1 MSEGMSK
8 ISNLTDAVA
17 TIPDGSHI
25 ALPGFVITRC
35 AMAFAREII
44 RQGKKCLTLSQCVG
58 AMDADLLVGAGVVE
72 RYIYG
77 GGSLDRFGRLNC
89 VNRGIEGGSLIAE
102 EYSSL
107 SVTFRYLA
115 GALGIPFIP
124 IRSLQGSDLLKQIQK
139 KNGKDVANIK
149 DPFTDET
156 WLVLKPLI
164 PDVAIALVQA
174 SDEEGNAWIK
184 GPRWDNIEQVKAS
197 QRTIVIAE
205 RIISTDVIR
214 QNPELTLIPG
224 LLVSHVVEL
233 PFAAHPTS
241 MYGMYDYDAE
251 QIKMY
256 VEASQT
262 QKSFQSYL
270 DEYVLSKKDHKDYLE
285 KVGGSQHLDE
295 LKADPLL
302 GY

>member
-1 MSEGMSK
+1 MSK
-8 ISNLTDAVA
+8 NSSLANAVA

-25 ALPGFVITRC
+25 ALPGFAITRC
-35 AMAFAREII
+35 AMAFAHEII
-44 RQGKKCLTLSQCVG
+44 RQGKKHLTISQCVG
-58 AMDADLLVGAGVVE
+58 AMDADILVGAGAVD
-72 RYIYG
+72 RFIYG

-89 VNRGIEGGSLIAE
+89 VNRGIENGSLIAE

-139 KNGKDVANIK
+139 KNGTDVANIK
-149 DPFTDET
+149 DPFSGEK

-197 QRTIVIAE
+197 QRTIVITE
-205 RIISTDVIR
+205 KVISTEIIR
-214 QNPELTLIPG
+214 QNPEQTMIPG
-224 LLVSHVVEL
+224 LLVSHIVEL

-241 MYGMYDYDAE
+241 MYGVYDYDAD
-251 QIKMY
+251 QIKHY

-262 QKSFQSYL
+262 PQSFQSYV
-270 DEYVLSKKDHKDYLE
+270 DEYIHSIKDHQEYLE
-285 KVGGSQHLDE
+285 KVGGSHHLDE
-295 LKADPLL
+295 LNADPLL